1 LDSQSPYKLD
11 RAQLRAS
18 FERAANTYDGA
29 ASLQREIAD
38 RLLERLDDV
47 RMTPAL
53 ALDIGCGT
61 GYCTRALRR
70 RYRDVYVVGLD
81 LAHSMLR
88 RASRRE
94 WWRFFASRPDFVCG
108 DTETMPLANGSV
120 DLIVSNLT
128 LQWCNPVAAF
138 AEFRRVLRPGGLLM
152 FTSFGPDTLREL
164 RVAWGGVDDRPH
176 VHGFVDLR
184 DIGDLLLASGFAD
197 PVVDVD
203 RVVRR
208 YPTVMHVLRELKQIG
223 AHNVA
228 LGRTRGLMGKQRF
241 ARFQENYDTMRTSE
255 GIPATYEIV
264 FGHAWA
270 PTEEQTRRHSD
281 GVVAVP
287 VSAIRRSRG

>member
-1 LDSQSPYKLD
+1 MNKKNPYTLD
-11 RAQLRAS
+11 RQQLRAS
-18 FERAANTYDGA
+18 FERAASTYDGA
-29 ASLQREIAD
+29 ASLQRDIAD

-47 RMTPAL
+47 KLVPAI

-70 RYRDVYVVGLD
+70 RYRDVHVVGLD

-88 RASRRE
+88 RASRRD
-94 WWRFFASRPDFVCG
+94 WWRFFDGRPDFVCG
-108 DTETMPLANGSV
+108 DTEAMPVADASI

-128 LQWCNPVAAF
+128 LQWCDPIAAF

-152 FTSFGPDTLREL
+152 FTSFGPDTLREV
-164 RVAWGGVDDRPH
+164 RVAWSDVDDRPH
-176 VHGFVDLR
+176 VHGFIDLR
-184 DIGDLLLASGFAD
+184 DVGDLLLGSGFID

-203 RVVRR
+203 RVTRH
-208 YPTVMHVLRELKQIG
+208 YQTVMHVLRELKQIG

-228 LGRTRGLMGKQRF
+228 LGRARGLTGKQRF
-241 ARFQENYDTMRTSE
+241 SRFRETYETMRTNE

-270 PTEEQTRRHSD
+270 PTQEQVRQRVGGD
-281 GVVAVP
+281 VVIP
-287 VSAIRRSRG
+287 VSAIRGRRG

>member
-1 LDSQSPYKLD
+1 VDDRSPYALD

-29 ASLQREIAD
+29 ARLQREIAD

-47 RMTPAL
+47 RLTPAL

-70 RYRDVYVVGLD
+70 RYSDVHVVGLD
-81 LAHSMLR
+81 LAHAMLR
-88 RASRRE
+88 RASRRD
-94 WWRFFASRPDFVCG
+94 WWRFFNRRPDFVCG
-108 DTETMPLANGSV
+108 DTERLPVANASV

-128 LQWCNPVAAF
+128 LQWCNPVATF

-152 FTSFGPDTLREL
+152 FTSFGPDTLREV
-164 RVAWGGVDDRPH
+164 RVAWSGVDGLPH
-176 VHGFVDLR
+176 VHGFLDLR
-184 DIGDLLLASGFAD
+184 DVGDLLLNSGFAD

-203 RVVRR
+203 RMTRH
-208 YPTVMHVLRELKQIG
+208 YPKVMDVLRELKQIG

-228 LGRTRGLMGKQRF
+228 LGRSRGLTGKQRF
-241 ARFQENYDTMRTSE
+241 AQFQKTYEEMRMPQ
-255 GIPATYEIV
+255 GVPATYEVV

-270 PTEEQTRRHSD
+270 PTQEQARRSD
-281 GVVAVP
+281 GDAIIP
-287 VSAIRRSRG
+287 VSAIQRRRV